1 MPIYQQLGK
10 IPDKRHIVFRD
21 SEGKLYNEEL
31 VGTQGFSSL
40 SSLVY
45 HIYPPTR
52 VIKTEKPYSV
62 APKIAIENNMRMLSF
77 SGFDIPQETDYIE
90 SRKVLF
96 VNNDLHI
103 GLAAP
108 TSTPKK
114 KKKNADADE
123 LIFVHKGS
131 GTLTTMFGDI
141 DFEAHDYLV
150 IPRGTIYKIEFDT
163 DDNRFLFIESFSPV
177 VTPRRYRNEFGQL
190 LEHSPFCERD
200 IKRPVE
206 LKTYDVEGEFP
217 IMIKKRG
224 EIFPY
229 TYANHPF
236 DVVGWDGYHYPYAFN
251 IHNFEPLTGRI
262 HMPPPIHQNFE
273 GNNFVVCSFVPRLY
287 DYHPQAIPAPY
298 HHSNIDSDEI
308 LYYVEGNFM
317 SRNNIKP
324 GQLTLHPAGIPHGP
338 HPGAIERS
346 IGQKET
352 QELAVMIDPFKPVM
366 ITQAAV
372 EYEVDEYYLSW
383 IKNNGVNQNVVTN

>member
-77 SGFDIPQETDYIE
+77 SGFDIPQEADYIE

-108 TSTPKK
+108 TSTPDYFF
-114 KKKNADADE
+114 KNADADE

-251 IHNFEPLTGRI
+251 IHNFEPITGRI

-352 QELAVMIDPFKPVM
+352 HELAVMIDPFKPVM

>member
-108 TSTPKK
+108 TSTPDYFF
-114 KKKNADADE
+114 KNADADE
-123 LIFVHKGS
+123 LIFIHKGS

-163 DDNRFLFIESFSPV
+163 EDNRFLFIESFSPV

-200 IKRPVE
+200 IA
-206 LKTYDVEGEFP
+206 G
-217 IMIKKRG
+217 
-224 EIFPY
+224 
-229 TYANHPF
+229 
-236 DVVGWDGYHYPYAFN
+236 DG
-251 IHNFEPLTGRI
+251 
-262 HMPPPIHQNFE
+262 
-273 GNNFVVCSFVPRLY
+273 
-287 DYHPQAIPAPY
+287 
-298 HHSNIDSDEI
+298 I
-308 LYYVEGNFM
+308 LN
-317 SRNNIKP
+317 
-324 GQLTLHPAGIPHGP
+324 GQGI
-338 HPGAIERS
+338 
-346 IGQKET
+346 
-352 QELAVMIDPFKPVM
+352 
-366 ITQAAV
+366 
-372 EYEVDEYYLSW
+372 VDELWSGRKFYLC
-383 IKNNGVNQNVVTN
+383 

>member
-77 SGFDIPQETDYIE
+77 SGFDIPQEADYIE

-108 TSTPKK
+108 TSTPDYFF
-114 KKKNADADE
+114 KNADADE

-251 IHNFEPLTGRI
+251 IHNFEPITGRI

-352 QELAVMIDPFKPVM
+352 HELAVMIDPFKPVM

-372 EYEVDEYYLSW
+372 EFEVDEYYLSW

>member
-77 SGFDIPQETDYIE
+77 SGFDIPQEADYIE

-108 TSTPKK
+108 TSTPDYFF
-114 KKKNADADE
+114 KNADADE

-251 IHNFEPLTGRI
+251 IHNFEPITGRI

-352 QELAVMIDPFKPVM
+352 HELAVMIDPFKPVM

-383 IKNNGVNQNVVTN
+383 IKNNGVNQNVITN